1 MYLKAFKSSIS
12 ELYYQI
18 KYFISINLK
27 YLLKLIDIS
36 IPYIYAYISILL
48 YRERN
53 NNIIIGYEVLFPIIA
68 YIILLVLN
76 NFLNKI
82 NRGYDI
88 PLPRERFTILND
100 NGNVSIDNSS
110 VNDIILYLYDLEE
123 YLKSKGYTSE

>member
-1 MYLKAFKSSIS
+1 MYLKAFRSSIS
-12 ELYYQI
+12 ELYYQF

-27 YLLKLIDIS
+27 YLIKLIDIS

-53 NNIIIGYEVLFPIIA
+53 NLIIGYEVLFTIIA
-68 YIILLVLN
+68 YIILSVLN

-88 PLPRERFTILND
+88 PLPRERFTTLND

-110 VNDIILYLYDLEE
+110 INDVILYLYDLEE
-123 YLKSKGYTSE
+123 YLKSNGYTSK

>member
-48 YRERN
+48 YKERN
-53 NNIIIGYEVLFPIIA
+53 NLIIGYEVLFPIIA

-88 PLPRERFTILND
+88 PIPRERFTILND

>member
-1 MYLKAFKSSIS
+1 MYLKAFRSSIS
-12 ELYYQI
+12 ELYHQF
-18 KYFISINLK
+18 KYFISINIK
-27 YLLKLIDIS
+27 YLIKLIDIS

-53 NNIIIGYEVLFPIIA
+53 NLIIGYEVLIPIIA
-68 YIILLVLN
+68 YIILSVLN

-88 PLPRERFTILND
+88 PIPRERFTILND

-110 VNDIILYLYDLEE
+110 INDIILYLYDLEE
-123 YLKSKGYTSE
+123 YLKSKGYTIE

>member
-1 MYLKAFKSSIS
+1 MYLKAFRSSVL
-12 ELYYQI
+12 ELYYQF

-27 YLLKLIDIS
+27 YLIKLIDIS

-53 NNIIIGYEVLFPIIA
+53 VFIIGYEVLFPIIA
-68 YIILLVLN
+68 YIILSLLN

-88 PLPRERFTILND
+88 PLPRERFTTLND
-100 NGNVSIDNSS
+100 NGNVSVDNSS
-110 VNDIILYLYDLEE
+110 INDIILYLYDLEE
-123 YLKSKGYTSE
+123 YLKSKGYTIE

>member
-1 MYLKAFKSSIS
+1 MYLKAFTSSIL
-12 ELYYQI
+12 ELYHQF

-27 YLLKLIDIS
+27 YLIKLIDIS

-53 NNIIIGYEVLFPIIA
+53 DIIIGYEVLIPIIA
-68 YIILLVLN
+68 YIILSILN

-88 PLPRERFTILND
+88 PLPRERFTTLND
-100 NGNVSIDNSS
+100 NGNVSVDNSS

-123 YLKSKGYTSE
+123 YLKSKGYTEE

>member
-1 MYLKAFKSSIS
+1 MYLKAFRSSIS
-12 ELYYQI
+12 ELYYQF
-18 KYFISINLK
+18 KYFISINIK
-27 YLLKLIDIS
+27 YLIKLIDIS

-53 NNIIIGYEVLFPIIA
+53 NLIIGYEVLFTIIA
-68 YIILLVLN
+68 YIILSVLN

-88 PLPRERFTILND
+88 PLPRERFTTLND

-110 VNDIILYLYDLEE
+110 INDVILYLYDLEE
-123 YLKSKGYTSE
+123 YLKSNGYTSK

>member
-1 MYLKAFKSSIS
+1 MYLKAFRSSVL
-12 ELYYQI
+12 ELYYQF

-27 YLLKLIDIS
+27 YLIKLIDIS

-53 NNIIIGYEVLFPIIA
+53 VFIIGYEALFPIIA
-68 YIILLVLN
+68 YIILSLLN

-88 PLPRERFTILND
+88 PLPRERFTTLND

-123 YLKSKGYTSE
+123 YLKSKGYTEE

>member
-1 MYLKAFKSSIS
+1 MYLKAFTSSIL
-12 ELYYQI
+12 ELYHQF

-27 YLLKLIDIS
+27 YLIKLIDIS

-53 NNIIIGYEVLFPIIA
+53 DIIIGYEVLIPIIA
-68 YIILLVLN
+68 YIILSILN

-88 PLPRERFTILND
+88 PLPRERFTTLND
-100 NGNVSIDNSS
+100 NGNVSVDNSS

-123 YLKSKGYTSE
+123 YLKSKGYTEG